1 MGYTLQAMRDFAR
14 EYLDVEE
21 DELPDSVI
29 DKAAR
34 DGSRRIWRKERR
46 WPFAEG
52 VYGISTTAG
61 VADYDLSVF
70 GADLTEVV
78 DVRGPTWSL
87 KWIGPRQAD
96 LSWTPNTTS
105 TGEPT
110 HFSRWGSLI
119 TFWPAPDSVYTIYVR
134 GFRGPTDW
142 VGALG
147 SPDLPDEFHELIL
160 TWVLRGALL
169 QQDDPEM
176 AQIHE
181 VTFENELEQLRRN
194 YKGAPLSGPLV
205 MNQPALTSDAA
216 LVDRLKYDFE

>member
-1 MGYTLQAMRDFAR
+1 MGYTLQEMRDFVR
-14 EYLDVEE
+14 TYLDVEE

-52 VYGISTTAG
+52 IYAISTIPG
-61 VADYDLSVF
+61 QADYDLSAF
-70 GADLTEVV
+70 GVDIDQIV
-78 DVRGPTWSL
+78 DVRGPTWEL
-87 KWIGPRQAD
+87 KWISPHSAD
-96 LSWTPNTTS
+96 LSWTPSTTS
-105 TGEPT
+105 TGSPT
-110 HFSRWGSLI
+110 HFSRWGSVV
-119 TFWPAPDSVYTIYVR
+119 TFWPTPDAIYVR

-142 VGALG
+142 VAVDGE
-147 SPDLPDEFHELIL
+147 PDLPDEFHELIL

-176 AQIHE
+176 AQVHE
-181 VTFENELEQLRRN
+181 ATFDNELEQLRRN

-205 MNQPALTSDAA
+205 LNQPSVTQDSAL
-216 LVDRLKYDFE
+216 LDRLRFPFET